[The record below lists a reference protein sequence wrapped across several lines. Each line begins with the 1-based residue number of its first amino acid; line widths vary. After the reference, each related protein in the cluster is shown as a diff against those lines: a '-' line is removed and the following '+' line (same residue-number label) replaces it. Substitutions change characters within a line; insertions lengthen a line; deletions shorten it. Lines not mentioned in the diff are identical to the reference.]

1 MRKGCFLLFVLSKE
15 VTRHIRELMGKNMER
30 DEVWGR
36 QGILMGRAGQ
46 AHTWRART
54 RQGGGK
60 CREGWRFGTV
70 WERGQDGQ
78 QVRCQQSC
86 PQGLEISEPEER

>member
-1 MRKGCFLLFVLSKE
+1 M
-15 VTRHIRELMGKNMER
+15 RELMGKNTER

-60 CREGWRFGTV
+60 VPGGTEI
-70 WERGQDGQ
+70 WDSLGKGKDGQ
-78 QVRCQQSC
+78 QVRRQRSC
-86 PQGLEISEPEER
+86 PQGLEISGPEET